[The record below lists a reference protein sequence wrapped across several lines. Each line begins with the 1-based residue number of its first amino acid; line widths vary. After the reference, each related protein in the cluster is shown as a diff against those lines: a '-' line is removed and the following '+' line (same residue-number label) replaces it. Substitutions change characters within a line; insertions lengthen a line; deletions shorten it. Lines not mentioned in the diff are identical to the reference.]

1 VQSSTTKGYNWIINN
16 VKKNSVY
23 VLQRKAV
30 VYYIRNDEEMAAL
43 YAADAAAGNGMTDA
57 GESRVHSRQLSI
69 RFADPTTLMVVGLT
83 NVPWEA
89 WHNRPVGL
97 VRAVV
102 TSGPYTGREVTVTK
116 KTLLKAGTAA

>member
-1 VQSSTTKGYNWIINN
+1 MND
-16 VKKNSVY
+16 VKRNSVH
-23 VLQRKAV
+23 VLQPKAE

-57 GESRVHSRQLSI
+57 GESRVHARQGSI
-69 RFADPTTLMVVGLT
+69 RFADPTTLVVVGLT
-83 NVPWEA
+83 KAPWAA
-89 WHNRPVGL
+89 WGNKPAGL

-102 TSGPYTGREVTVTK
+102 TSGPYMGREVTVTK